1 MKKGLI
7 LIAVLLIIL
16 IVPLCFTSSNLKLDK
31 QVTEQFGKGNVKV
44 IVVMNDV
51 SKQISSAGIS
61 EQKIRH
67 KFSSFN
73 GFSSELSE
81 DEIKQLA
88 DNPSVKAI
96 YYDTPVHIAL
106 QESAPL
112 INATLAWTKQVNGIN
127 ITGKGLSA
135 CVIDTGVNYSHPD
148 LGNCSRQFYVMNGT
162 NISYVLESPH
172 NYTNGNDTIWKI
184 NYTNF
189 SNIAVHFANISLELR
204 NSTSDNLDRI
214 RIYDYQMREIADY
227 HGNGSII
234 KDFWTPFSNNDTIYV
249 RLTTDSNI
257 TDYGFYIDQ
266 IRNGTTNTTF
276 DWRNCSKVIGGWDF
290 VNNDADPY
298 DDNGHGTHVS
308 GIIAAN
314 GKIKGIAPNATI
326 VSAKALNSGGSGY
339 TSDVLYAMEFC
350 INNSEKFN
358 ISVISMSIGILG
370 LTYPRYCDYDWP
382 LYVPLINNATIKN
395 ISIVIAS
402 GNDGDN
408 SGMSV
413 PACLS
418 GVISVG
424 SVNKSDSIAST
435 SNRNNLTTVLAPG
448 VSINSTWFTGG
459 YALDSG
465 TSMATPHVSGEIIL
479 LQQAKL
485 LMTNRYNTISEITSL
500 LRNGK
505 NITDSATGLNYT
517 RIDVYQALSA
527 ENATDT
533 QVPTYTW
540 ISKPNIS
547 YGLPVT
553 VNLSAIDDTG
563 ITVYN
568 ITLNSLSYQMSKSGD
583 NYSYII
589 TPTNLNNITY
599 NVTFKDAVGNTNI
612 TDTVVLQIN
621 DTLYPSYSNINYQQS
636 YVYNSSAAY
645 YFNSTWSDNI
655 QLSRIWLVFYL
666 NSTKQSNYTASNISS
681 MYNVTL
687 TKLSVGNYSFQWF
700 ANDTAGNVNYTDL
713 YNFSIVQS
721 DPSLNLSFNVSGA
734 LYYQDIFVENGTF
747 VNISATASAEGL
759 IILYLNDSR
768 INSGLN
774 LISNRSQVNV
784 TVNTTAF
791 YNPTQNYSSS
801 SLTRIINVEA
811 SNLAP
816 RGNLISPPNDNYTN
830 NKNVT
835 FKINAT
841 DATLK
846 NATLYVWNS
855 TTTSNYSLFLTN
867 TTNITGMYNETNWT
881 YNLSEG
887 YYLWNAFVYD
897 SSGNGNFLAGNNSL
911 AVDTTSPTVALS
923 YSSLSIYTDESASIN
938 CTLPSEANLD
948 YLRLYVGGEVKNSS
962 STPTTLTYT
971 HLGSSGIGTYKINCT
986 AMDKAGNSDTKTQ
999 ILTVNSRGT
1008 TTPPSTGGGGTVT
1021 TATNVTPS
1029 TETTQT
1035 LNQIQ
1040 ADVPANITIPADVAK
1055 EGITKITIT
1064 TLINISSV
1072 EISLKKLDSVSV
1084 ASAGDNVYKYF
1095 NISAKNLNESSIKN
1109 VSIDFEV
1116 TQNWISSNN
1125 LNKSTV
1131 KLKRYK
1137 DVWTDLNT
1145 EQISEDSDKA
1155 YFRAETPG
1163 FSFFAITAE
1172 KNVVHLTTTA
1182 GGEEPKTSKK
1192 MFMMG
1197 IVAVLIIAL
1206 IAFVWYAFL
1215 RKKPSE

>member
-1 MKKGLI
+1 MKRGLI
-7 LIAVLLIIL
+7 LIAVLLTIL
-16 IVPLCFTSSNLKLDK
+16 MLPLCFTSSNLKLDK

-61 EQKIRH
+61 EQKVRH

-96 YYDTPVHIAL
+96 YYDTPVHTAL
-106 QESAPL
+106 QDSAPL
-112 INATLAWTKQVNGIN
+112 INATLTWTKQVNGIN

-135 CVIDTGVNYSHPD
+135 CVIDTGINYSHPD
-148 LGNCSRQFYVMNGT
+148 LGNCT
-162 NISYVLESPH
+162 
-172 NYTNGNDTIWKI
+172 
-184 NYTNF
+184 
-189 SNIAVHFANISLELR
+189 
-204 NSTSDNLDRI
+204 NSTFL
-214 RIYDYQMREIADY
+214 A
-227 HGNGSII
+227 G
-234 KDFWTPFSNNDTIYV
+234 
-249 RLTTDSNI
+249 
-257 TDYGFYIDQ
+257 
-266 IRNGTTNTTF
+266 
-276 DWRNCSKVIGGWDF
+276 NCSKVIGGWDF
-290 VNNDADPY
+290 VNNDSDPY
-298 DDNGHGTHVS
+298 DDNHHGTHVS

-314 GKIKGIAPNATI
+314 GKIKGIAPDAMI
-326 VSAKALNSGGSGY
+326 VSAKAMNGAGSG
-339 TSDVLYAMEFC
+339 TLSDILNAMEFC
-350 INNSEKFN
+350 INNSEKYN
-358 ISVISMSIGILG
+358 ISVISMSIGDLVNYTG
-370 LTYPRYCDYDWP
+370 YCDSQDSNP
-382 LYVPLINNATIKN
+382 LYVPLINNATSKN
-395 ISIVIAS
+395 ISIIVAAGNS
-402 GNDGDN
+402 GNYT
-408 SGMSV
+408 SMSS

-424 SVNKSDSIAST
+424 ATNKSDNIAGF

-448 VSINSTWFTGG
+448 VNINSTYLSASG

-465 TSMATPHVSGEIIL
+465 TSMACPHVSGEVLL
-479 LQQAKL
+479 LQQAKFL
-485 LMTNRYNTISEITSL
+485 QSGRFSNISDIKNL
-500 LRNGK
+500 IRNGK
-505 NITDSATGLNYT
+505 NITDSSTGLNYT
-517 RIDVYQALSA
+517 RIDVYLAYLA
-527 ENATDT
+527 DVNDT
-533 QVPTYTW
+533 QFPTYTW

-547 YGLPVT
+547 YGLPAT
-553 VNLSAIDDTG
+553 INLSATDDNG

-568 ITLNSLSYQMSKSGD
+568 ITLNSLSYQMNKSGD
-583 NYSYII
+583 YYAYVI
-589 TPTNLNNITY
+589 TPANLNNITY

-621 DTLYPSYSNINYQQS
+621 DTLYPSYSNISYQQS
-636 YVYNSSAAY
+636 SVYNSSAVN
-645 YFNSTWSDNI
+645 YFNSTWGDNI
-655 QLSRIWLVFYL
+655 QLSRVWLVFYL
-666 NSTKQSNYTASNISS
+666 NSTKQSNYTASNVSS

-687 TKLSVGNYSFQWF
+687 TKIPAGNYSFQWF
-700 ANDTAGNVNYTDL
+700 ANDTAGNLNYTTDL
-713 YNFSIVQS
+713 YNFSILQA
-721 DPSLNLSFNVSGA
+721 DPSLNLSFNVSGI

-747 VNISATASAEGL
+747 VNISATASAEGP

-768 INSGLN
+768 ISSGLN
-774 LISNRSQVNV
+774 LISNRSQVNA
-784 TVNTTAF
+784 TVNTTAS
-791 YNPTQNYSSS
+791 YNSTQNYSSS
-801 SLTRIINVEA
+801 SLTRWIYVEA
-811 SNLAP
+811 FNLAP
-816 RGNLISPPNDNYTN
+816 RGNLVSPSNNNYTN

-855 TTTSNYSLFLTN
+855 TITSNYSLLPPNSTN
-867 TTNITGMYNETNWT
+867 LTGMYNETNWT
-881 YNLSEG
+881 YNLSDG
-887 YYLWNAFVYD
+887 YYLWNALVYD
-897 SSGNGNFLAGNNSL
+897 FSSNGNFLAGNNSFT
-911 AVDTTSPTVALS
+911 VDTISPAVSLS
-923 YSSLSIYTDESASIN
+923 YSSLSIYADESASIN

-962 STPTTLTYT
+962 IIPATLTYT

-999 ILTVNSRGT
+999 TLTVSSRGII
-1008 TTPPSTGGGGTVT
+1008 TPPSSGGGGITT
-1021 TATNVTPS
+1021 TAINVTPAI
-1029 TETTQT
+1029 ETTQT
-1035 LNQIQ
+1035 VQIQ

-1072 EISLKKLDSVSV
+1072 EINLKKLDS
-1084 ASAGDNVYKYF
+1084 AAAGAGENVYKYF

-1137 DVWTDLNT
+1137 DVWTELNT
-1145 EQISEDSDKA
+1145 IQISEDSDKA

-1172 KNVVHLTTTA
+1172 KNAVPTTPP
-1182 GGEEPKTSKK
+1182 GEEEPKTSKK
-1192 MFMMG
+1192 MFMIG

-1206 IAFVWYAFL
+1206 IAFIWYAFL